1 MADPRIIYA
10 WARTVQITSGDHS
23 AAVGSNPEHW
33 RLRRELDALCAC
45 ATRLAEAAEE
55 ARDRGQVVSLLE
67 RRRKA
72 RHG

>member
-55 ARDRGQVVSLLE
+55 VRDRGQAIPLLG

-72 RHG
+72 R

>member
-10 WARTVQITSGDHS
+10 WARAVQITAGDHS
-23 AAVGSNPEHW
+23 AAVGSSPEHW
-33 RLRRELDALCAC
+33 RLRRELDALNAC

-55 ARDRGQVVSLLE
+55 ARDRGQVIPLLE